1 MQTRS
6 QTRIQENK
14 QKFIQS
20 EYLQSFNLKKQVKI
34 SKSCIPVR
42 CVKTRSQPCAKVINK
57 INTMNTNVTE
67 LNHEIFISSFNVL
80 LNHFEKQNISYE
92 LELPEYELELPENHD
107 PVFKNEIIN
116 LLHKIQVADEKVSI
130 CLQLFKF
137 INLGLLKHFE
147 AFIQWYEVFKL
158 SLVYEFKLRLAY
170 KSKLM
175 FEIFSKTFVVEK
187 ELQQLK
193 CNGVQIDKDV
203 EFELREN
210 LIKTR
215 LIIIKNILPVL
226 FEKAFI

>member
-1 MQTRS
+1 
-6 QTRIQENK
+6 
-14 QKFIQS
+14 
-20 EYLQSFNLKKQVKI
+20 
-34 SKSCIPVR
+34 
-42 CVKTRSQPCAKVINK
+42 
-57 INTMNTNVTE
+57 MNTNVTE

-158 SLVYEFKLRLAY
+158 RLVYELKLRLAH
-170 KSKLM
+170 KSKVI